1 MVSLLKSIFVH
12 LDFNT
17 PWLGHWEIL
26 WNFRCAEN
34 LRFSSIFTQ
43 EALILQVDLNPDAIA
58 GRRVSITRSTRLSD
72 RGIGKIYIAELI
84 VTPLRVSG
92 FCFTGLSGRF
102 YFFKLLFLTYKCKK
116 GKAGSLGGD
125 FFLPAFEKH
134 AWCLE

>member
-1 MVSLLKSIFVH
+1 MSGFLSAGKTALLWFRCLSPFLFSPLSLLDLIA
-12 LDFNT
+12 
-17 PWLGHWEIL
+17 
-26 WNFRCAEN
+26 RCGWDSHPRGSN
-34 LRFSSIFTQ
+34 PSSG
-43 EALILQVDLNPDAIA
+43 LNPDAIA
-58 GRRVSITRSTRLSD
+58 GRRVSSSRSTRLSA
-72 RGIGKIYIAELI
+72 RHGKIYIAELI